1 MAELGKNISVLLE
14 NATKNLS
21 STVNEAIQNKNVK
34 LPSGLNAFLSN
45 GHAQNQELT
54 PSQVVEGLN
63 SSSDKEIQTSLKY
76 LVRLMTTKQNSD
88 PELLQYFPHVIK
100 NITSNNLRTKRLVY
114 VILLRYNHMQQDIA
128 LLSINAIQKSLTDKN
143 CINRALAIRTLS
155 GIRIP
160 AILPILILSI
170 KRTISDSS
178 PLVRSATAVA
188 ITKCFLLDSS
198 FNKHRDL
205 ASALKDDSGIPAQ
218 LYNFLA
224 ILLSDTDSRVLSSA
238 LNCFYTIFP
247 GYIDLI
253 HPRFSHLVSK
263 LIELEDYSKVILID
277 LATDYAR
284 LYLPKPAEDSM
295 AAELTLLDSKLRSL
309 IYSPSANVVLSLVR
323 FYINVLPFKLDEI
336 PLAKMLAKFLGDNE
350 VTVYVLNEIVYLLD
364 RKLVSFSD
372 SQLSYYVPLPNEL
385 FKISELKVRILVKL
399 LNAQNFDQ
407 IFAELVFLLNTASTQ
422 LKLAVVRLLNQY
434 HGTPEQKAKIGQLYL
449 SRLDSET
456 EELLV
461 AEYVTGLRIM
471 VQNDLFGNIDVLLKL
486 TGKLVNESELSPVAR
501 ASIIWLVGEFS
512 NHQYHDDKSLALG
525 NFLPDLMRILVRDFR
540 EQEYMVKVEILTAL
554 TKMVSKE
561 LYASKQQGEEYN
573 YESMLWKLFN
583 LVLQFTKYD
592 SSVDLRDRSRMI
604 GSILPNVVYL
614 DEDLTATTAIEF
626 QQYYGQKAHVLERCA
641 DKLHEVELSILLF
654 QTSKPAPVSTDSSAN
669 NNNINKYNLVTP
681 QELNPELLE
690 YYSEL
695 RAQEF
700 QLKDYSQHKSM
711 SHAARPPP
719 VVSSATT
726 INIEPRQS
734 ARKYKLQTLDD
745 FLKEKGKMNVFG
757 GSEDESGQEDE
768 EDEEGEADELANDD
782 DDAHDSESEKS
793 S

>member
-1 MAELGKNISVLLE
+1 MAELGKNIGVLLE

-21 STVNEAIQNKNVK
+21 STVNEAIQSKNVK

-45 GHAQNQELT
+45 GRAQNQELT
-54 PSQVVEGLN
+54 SSQVIEGLN

-114 VILLRYNHMQQDIA
+114 IILLRYNHMQQDIA

-160 AILPILILSI
+160 AILPILVLSI

-188 ITKCFLLDSS
+188 ITKCFLLDVS
-198 FNKHRDL
+198 FNKHHA
-205 ASALKDDSGIPAQ
+205 ASTLKDESTVPAQ
-218 LYNFLA
+218 MYNFLA
-224 ILLSDTDSRVLSSA
+224 ILLSDTDPRVLSSA

-247 GYIDLI
+247 GYMDLI
-253 HPRFSHLVSK
+253 HPRFAFLVSK
-263 LIELEDYSKVILID
+263 LTELEDYSKVILID

-284 LYLPKPAEDSM
+284 LYLPKPTDDSM
-295 AAELTLLDSKLRSL
+295 APELTLLDSKLRSL
-309 IYSPSANVVLSLVR
+309 IYSSSANVVLALVR
-323 FYINVLPFKLDEI
+323 FYVNVLPFKLDEI
-336 PLAKMLAKFLGDNE
+336 PLAKMLVKFLGDDE
-350 VTVYVLNEIVYLLD
+350 VTLYVLKEIVYLLD
-364 RKLVSFSD
+364 HELVKFSN
-372 SQLSYYVPLPNEL
+372 SQLSYYVPLPNEP
-385 FKISELKVRILVKL
+385 FKISELKVYILVKL
-399 LNAQNFDQ
+399 LNTQNFDQ
-407 IFAELVFLLNTASTQ
+407 IFTELVFLLNTGSTQ

-434 HGTPEQKAKIGQLYL
+434 RGTAEQKAKIGQLYL
-449 SRLDSET
+449 SRLDSEN

-471 VQNDLFGNIDVLLKL
+471 VQNDLFGNIDVLIKL
-486 TGKLVNESELSPVAR
+486 TGKLVNERELTPVAR

-512 NHQYHDDKSLALG
+512 NQQYHDDKSVALA

-540 EQEYMVKVEILTAL
+540 KQEYLVKVEILTAL
-554 TKMVSKE
+554 TKLVSKE

-573 YESMLWKLFN
+573 YESLIWKLFN
-583 LVLQFTKYD
+583 FVLQLTKYD
-592 SSVDLRDRSRMI
+592 SNVDLRDRSRMI

-614 DEDLTATTAIEF
+614 DQDLTATTAIEF
-626 QQYYGQKAHVLERCA
+626 QQYYGQKAYVLEKCA
-641 DKLHEVELSILLF
+641 EKLNEVELSILLF
-654 QTSKPAPVSTDSSAN
+654 QTSKPAPISTDSSVN
-669 NNNINKYNLVTP
+669 NSNINKYNQVTP
-681 QELNPELLE
+681 QELNSELLE
-690 YYSEL
+690 YYNEL

-700 QLKDYSQHKSM
+700 QLKDYNQHKSI
-711 SHAARPPP
+711 SHAAKPPP
-719 VVSSATT
+719 VVNSATT

-745 FLKEKGKMNVFG
+745 FLKEKGTLNVFG
-757 GSEDESGQEDE
+757 GSEDESGPEDE
-768 EDEEGEADELANDD
+768 EDEADELATADD
-782 DDAHDSESEKS
+782 DEDARDSEFEKS

>member
-1 MAELGKNISVLLE
+1 MAELGKNIGVLLE

-21 STVNEAIQNKNVK
+21 STVNEAIQSKNVK

-45 GHAQNQELT
+45 GRAQNQELT
-54 PSQVVEGLN
+54 SSQVIEGLN

-114 VILLRYNHMQQDIA
+114 IILLRYNHMQQDIA

-160 AILPILILSI
+160 AILPILVLSI

-188 ITKCFLLDSS
+188 ITKCFLLDVS
-198 FNKHRDL
+198 FNKHHA
-205 ASALKDDSGIPAQ
+205 ASTLKDESTVPAQ
-218 LYNFLA
+218 MYNFLA
-224 ILLSDTDSRVLSSA
+224 ILLSDTDPRVLSSA

-247 GYIDLI
+247 GYMDLI
-253 HPRFSHLVSK
+253 HPRFAFLVSK
-263 LIELEDYSKVILID
+263 LTELEDYSKVILID

-284 LYLPKPAEDSM
+284 LYLPKPTEDSM
-295 AAELTLLDSKLRSL
+295 APELTLLDSKLRSL
-309 IYSPSANVVLSLVR
+309 IYSSSANVVLALVR
-323 FYINVLPFKLDEI
+323 FYVNVLPFKLDEI
-336 PLAKMLAKFLGDNE
+336 PLAKMLVKFLGDDE
-350 VTVYVLNEIVYLLD
+350 VTLYVLKEIVYLLD
-364 RKLVSFSD
+364 HDLVKFSN
-372 SQLSYYVPLPNEL
+372 SQLSYYVPLPNEP
-385 FKISELKVRILVKL
+385 FKISELKVYILVKL
-399 LNAQNFDQ
+399 LNTQNFDQ
-407 IFAELVFLLNTASTQ
+407 IFTELVFLLNTGSTQ

-434 HGTPEQKAKIGQLYL
+434 RGTAEQKAKIGQLYL
-449 SRLDSET
+449 SRLDSEN

-471 VQNDLFGNIDVLLKL
+471 VQNDLFGNIDVLIKL
-486 TGKLVNESELSPVAR
+486 TGKLVNERELTPVAR

-512 NHQYHDDKSLALG
+512 NQQYHDDKSVALA

-540 EQEYMVKVEILTAL
+540 KQEYLVKVEILTAL
-554 TKMVSKE
+554 TKLVSKE

-573 YESMLWKLFN
+573 YESLIWKLFN
-583 LVLQFTKYD
+583 FVLQLTKYD
-592 SSVDLRDRSRMI
+592 SNVDLRDRSRMI

-614 DEDLTATTAIEF
+614 DQDLTATTAIEF
-626 QQYYGQKAHVLERCA
+626 QQYYGQKAYVLEKCA
-641 DKLHEVELSILLF
+641 EKLNEVELSILLF
-654 QTSKPAPVSTDSSAN
+654 QTSKPAPISTDSSVN
-669 NNNINKYNLVTP
+669 NSNINKYNQVTP
-681 QELNPELLE
+681 QELNSELLE
-690 YYSEL
+690 YYNEL

-700 QLKDYSQHKSM
+700 QLKDYNQHKSI
-711 SHAARPPP
+711 SHAAKPPP
-719 VVSSATT
+719 VVNSATT

-745 FLKEKGKMNVFG
+745 FLKEKGKLNVFG
-757 GSEDESGQEDE
+757 GSEDESGPEDE
-768 EDEEGEADELANDD
+768 EDEADELATADD
-782 DDAHDSESEKS
+782 DEDARDSEFEKS

>member
-1 MAELGKNISVLLE
+1 MAELGKNIGVLLE

-21 STVNEAIQNKNVK
+21 STVNEAIQSKNVK

-45 GHAQNQELT
+45 GRAQNQELT
-54 PSQVVEGLN
+54 SSQVIEGLN

-114 VILLRYNHMQQDIA
+114 IILLRYNHMQQDIA

-160 AILPILILSI
+160 AILPILVLSI

-188 ITKCFLLDSS
+188 ITKCFLLDVS
-198 FNKHRDL
+198 FNKHHA
-205 ASALKDDSGIPAQ
+205 ASTLKDESTVPAQ
-218 LYNFLA
+218 MYNFLA
-224 ILLSDTDSRVLSSA
+224 ILLSDTDPRVLSSA

-247 GYIDLI
+247 GYMDLI
-253 HPRFSHLVSK
+253 HPRFAFLVSK
-263 LIELEDYSKVILID
+263 LTELEDYSKVILID

-284 LYLPKPAEDSM
+284 LYLPKPTEDSM
-295 AAELTLLDSKLRSL
+295 APELTLLDSKLCSL
-309 IYSPSANVVLSLVR
+309 IYSSSANVVLALVR
-323 FYINVLPFKLDEI
+323 FYVNVLPFKLDEI
-336 PLAKMLAKFLGDNE
+336 PLAKMLVKFLGDDE
-350 VTVYVLNEIVYLLD
+350 VTLYVLKEIVYLLD
-364 RKLVSFSD
+364 HELVKFSN
-372 SQLSYYVPLPNEL
+372 SQLSYYVPLPNEP
-385 FKISELKVRILVKL
+385 FKISELKVYILVKL
-399 LNAQNFDQ
+399 LNTQNFDQ
-407 IFAELVFLLNTASTQ
+407 IFTELVFLLNTGSTQ

-434 HGTPEQKAKIGQLYL
+434 RGTAEQKAKIGQLYL
-449 SRLDSET
+449 SRLDSEN

-471 VQNDLFGNIDVLLKL
+471 VQNDLFGNIDVLIKL
-486 TGKLVNESELSPVAR
+486 TGKLVNERELTPVAR

-512 NHQYHDDKSLALG
+512 NQQYHDDKSVALA

-540 EQEYMVKVEILTAL
+540 KQEYLVKVEILTAL
-554 TKMVSKE
+554 TKLVSKE

-573 YESMLWKLFN
+573 YESLIWKLFN
-583 LVLQFTKYD
+583 FVLQLTKYD
-592 SSVDLRDRSRMI
+592 SNVDLRDRSRMI

-614 DEDLTATTAIEF
+614 DQDLTATTAIEF
-626 QQYYGQKAHVLERCA
+626 QQYYGQKAYVLEKCA
-641 DKLHEVELSILLF
+641 EKLNEVELSILLF
-654 QTSKPAPVSTDSSAN
+654 QTSKPAPISTDSSVN
-669 NNNINKYNLVTP
+669 NSNINKYNQVTP
-681 QELNPELLE
+681 QELNSELLE
-690 YYSEL
+690 YYNEL

-700 QLKDYSQHKSM
+700 QLKDYNQHKSI
-711 SHAARPPP
+711 SHAAKPPP
-719 VVSSATT
+719 VVNSATT

-745 FLKEKGKMNVFG
+745 FLKEKGKLNVFG
-757 GSEDESGQEDE
+757 GSEDESGPEDE
-768 EDEEGEADELANDD
+768 EDEADELATADD
-782 DDAHDSESEKS
+782 DEDARDSEFEKS

>member
-1 MAELGKNISVLLE
+1 MAELGKNIGVLLE

-21 STVNEAIQNKNVK
+21 STVNEAIQSKNVK

-45 GHAQNQELT
+45 GRAQNQELT
-54 PSQVVEGLN
+54 SSQVIEGLN

-114 VILLRYNHMQQDIA
+114 IILLRYNHMQQDIA

-160 AILPILILSI
+160 AILPILVLSI

-188 ITKCFLLDSS
+188 ITKCFLLDVS
-198 FNKHRDL
+198 FNKHHA
-205 ASALKDDSGIPAQ
+205 ASTLKDESTVPAQ
-218 LYNFLA
+218 MYNFLA
-224 ILLSDTDSRVLSSA
+224 ILLSDADPRVLSSA

-247 GYIDLI
+247 GYMDLI
-253 HPRFSHLVSK
+253 HPRFAFLVSK
-263 LIELEDYSKVILID
+263 LTELEDYSKVILID

-284 LYLPKPAEDSM
+284 LYLPKPTEDSM

-309 IYSPSANVVLSLVR
+309 IYSSSANVVLALVR
-323 FYINVLPFKLDEI
+323 FYVNVLPFKLDEI
-336 PLAKMLAKFLGDNE
+336 PLAKMLVKFLGDDE
-350 VTVYVLNEIVYLLD
+350 VTLYVLKEIVYLLD
-364 RKLVSFSD
+364 HELVKFSN
-372 SQLSYYVPLPNEL
+372 SQLSYYVPLPNEP
-385 FKISELKVRILVKL
+385 FKISELKVYILVKL
-399 LNAQNFDQ
+399 LNTQNFDQ
-407 IFAELVFLLNTASTQ
+407 IFTELVFLLNTGSTQ

-434 HGTPEQKAKIGQLYL
+434 RGTAEQKAKIGQLYL
-449 SRLDSET
+449 SRLDSEN

-471 VQNDLFGNIDVLLKL
+471 VQNDLFGNIDVLIKL
-486 TGKLVNESELSPVAR
+486 TGKLVNERELTPVAR

-512 NHQYHDDKSLALG
+512 NQQYHDDKSVALA

-540 EQEYMVKVEILTAL
+540 KQEYLVKVEILTAL
-554 TKMVSKE
+554 TKLVSKE
-561 LYASKQQGEEYN
+561 LYGSKQQGEEYN
-573 YESMLWKLFN
+573 YESLIWKLFN
-583 LVLQFTKYD
+583 FVLQLTKYD
-592 SSVDLRDRSRMI
+592 SNVDLRDRSRMI

-614 DEDLTATTAIEF
+614 DQDLTATTAIEF
-626 QQYYGQKAHVLERCA
+626 QQYYGQKAYVLEKCA
-641 DKLHEVELSILLF
+641 EKLNEVELSILLF
-654 QTSKPAPVSTDSSAN
+654 QTSKPAPISTDSSVN
-669 NNNINKYNLVTP
+669 NSNINKYNQVTP
-681 QELNPELLE
+681 QELNSELLE
-690 YYSEL
+690 YYNEL

-700 QLKDYSQHKSM
+700 QLKDYNQHKSI
-711 SHAARPPP
+711 SHAAKPPP
-719 VVSSATT
+719 VVNSATT

-745 FLKEKGKMNVFG
+745 FLKEKGTLNVFG
-757 GSEDESGQEDE
+757 GSEDESGPEDE
-768 EDEEGEADELANDD
+768 EDEADELATADD
-782 DDAHDSESEKS
+782 DEDARDSEFEKS

>member
-1 MAELGKNISVLLE
+1 MAELGKNLSVLLE

-45 GHAQNQELT
+45 GHAQNLELT
-54 PSQVVEGLN
+54 SSQVIEGLN

-76 LVRLMTTKQNSD
+76 LVRLMTTKPNSE

-114 VILLRYNHMQQDIA
+114 MILLRYNHMQQDIA

-160 AILPILILSI
+160 AILPILVLSI

-188 ITKCFLLDSS
+188 ITKCFLLDSG
-198 FNKHRDL
+198 FNRHRDVT
-205 ASALKDDSGIPAQ
+205 SALKDESSIPAQ

-224 ILLSDTDSRVLSSA
+224 VLLSDTDPRVLSSA

-247 GYIDLI
+247 GYMDLI
-253 HPRFSHLVSK
+253 HPRFTHLVSK
-263 LIELEDYSKVILID
+263 LTELEDYSKVILID

-284 LYLPKPAEDSM
+284 LYLPKPMEDGI
-295 AAELTLLDSKLRSL
+295 AVELALLDSKLRSL
-309 IYSPSANVVLSLVR
+309 IYSSSANVVLSLVR

-336 PLAKMLAKFLGDNE
+336 PLAKTLVKFLGDDE

-364 RKLVSFSD
+364 RKLVSFSN
-372 SQLSYYVPLPNEL
+372 SQLSYFVPLPNEL
-385 FKISELKVRILVKL
+385 PKISGLKVCILVKL
-399 LNAQNFDQ
+399 LSAQNFDQ

-422 LKLAVVRLLNQY
+422 LKLAVVRLLNHY
-434 HGTPEQKAKIGQLYL
+434 HGTPEQTARIGQLFL
-449 SRLDSET
+449 SRLDFET
-456 EELLV
+456 EEPLV

-471 VQNDLFGNIDVLLKL
+471 VQNDLFGNIDVLTKL
-486 TGKLVNESELSPVAR
+486 TGKLINESELAPVAR

-512 NHQYHDDKSLALG
+512 NQQYRDDKSLALG
-525 NFLPDLMRILVRDFR
+525 NFLPDLMRILVRGFR
-540 EQEYMVKVEILTAL
+540 EQEYVVKVEILTAL

-573 YESMLWKLFN
+573 YESMIWKLFN
-583 LVLQFTKYD
+583 LVLQFTRYD

-604 GSILPNVVYL
+604 GSILPNLVYL
-614 DEDLTATTAIEF
+614 DEDLNATTAIEF
-626 QQYYGQKAHVLERCA
+626 QQYYGQKAYILERCA
-641 DKLHEVELSILLF
+641 EKLNEVELSILLF
-654 QTSKPAPVSTDSSAN
+654 QTSKPTPVSTDSSTN
-669 NNNINKYNLVTP
+669 NNSVSKYNQATP
-681 QELNPELLE
+681 QMLNPELLE
-690 YYSEL
+690 YYNEL

-700 QLKDYSQHKSM
+700 QLKDYSQHKSI
-711 SHAARPPP
+711 SHAEKPPL
-719 VVSSATT
+719 VVNSATT
-726 INIEPRQS
+726 INTEPRQS

-745 FLKEKGKMNVFG
+745 FLKEKGKTNVFG
-757 GSEDESGQEDE
+757 GGGDESGQEEE
-768 EDEEGEADELANDD
+768 EDEADESADAD
-782 DDAHDSESEKS
+782 DDAYDSESEKS

>member
-1 MAELGKNISVLLE
+1 MAELGKNIGVLLE

-21 STVNEAIQNKNVK
+21 STVNEAIQSKNVK

-45 GHAQNQELT
+45 GRAQNQELT
-54 PSQVVEGLN
+54 SSQVIEGLN

-114 VILLRYNHMQQDIA
+114 SILLRYNHMQQDIA

-160 AILPILILSI
+160 AILPILVLSI

-188 ITKCFLLDSS
+188 ITKCFLLDVS
-198 FNKHRDL
+198 FNKHHA
-205 ASALKDDSGIPAQ
+205 ASTLKDESTVPAQ
-218 LYNFLA
+218 MYNFLA
-224 ILLSDTDSRVLSSA
+224 ILLSDTDPRVLSSA

-247 GYIDLI
+247 GYMDLI
-253 HPRFSHLVSK
+253 HPRFAFLVSK
-263 LIELEDYSKVILID
+263 LTELEDYSKVILID

-284 LYLPKPAEDSM
+284 LYLPKPTEDSM
-295 AAELTLLDSKLRSL
+295 APELTLLDSKLCSL
-309 IYSPSANVVLSLVR
+309 IYSSSANVVLALVR
-323 FYINVLPFKLDEI
+323 FYVNVLPFKLDEI
-336 PLAKMLAKFLGDNE
+336 PLAKMLVKFLGDDE
-350 VTVYVLNEIVYLLD
+350 VTLYVLKEIVYLLD
-364 RKLVSFSD
+364 HELVKFSN
-372 SQLSYYVPLPNEL
+372 SQLSYYVPLPNEP
-385 FKISELKVRILVKL
+385 FKISELKVYILVKL
-399 LNAQNFDQ
+399 LNTQNFDQ
-407 IFAELVFLLNTASTQ
+407 IFTELVFLLNTGSTQ

-434 HGTPEQKAKIGQLYL
+434 RGTAEQKAKIGQLYL
-449 SRLDSET
+449 SRLDSEN

-471 VQNDLFGNIDVLLKL
+471 VQNDLFGNIDVLIKL
-486 TGKLVNESELSPVAR
+486 TGKLVNERELTPVAR

-512 NHQYHDDKSLALG
+512 NQQYHDDKSVALA

-540 EQEYMVKVEILTAL
+540 KQEYLVKVEILTAL
-554 TKMVSKE
+554 TKLVSKE

-573 YESMLWKLFN
+573 YESLIWKLFN
-583 LVLQFTKYD
+583 FVLQLTKYD
-592 SSVDLRDRSRMI
+592 SNVDLRDRSRMI

-614 DEDLTATTAIEF
+614 DQDLTATTAIEF
-626 QQYYGQKAHVLERCA
+626 QQYYGQKAYVLEKCA
-641 DKLHEVELSILLF
+641 EKLNEVELSILLF
-654 QTSKPAPVSTDSSAN
+654 QTSKPAPISTDSSVN
-669 NNNINKYNLVTP
+669 NSNINKYNQVTP
-681 QELNPELLE
+681 QELNSELLE
-690 YYSEL
+690 YYNEL

-700 QLKDYSQHKSM
+700 QLKDYNQHKSI
-711 SHAARPPP
+711 SHAAKPPP
-719 VVSSATT
+719 VVNSATT

-745 FLKEKGKMNVFG
+745 FLKEKGKLNVFG
-757 GSEDESGQEDE
+757 GSEDESGPEDE
-768 EDEEGEADELANDD
+768 EDEADELATADD
-782 DDAHDSESEKS
+782 DEDARDSEFEKS